1 VSSRFLVT
9 CWPFEG
15 HVFPQMAIATALRRH
30 GHEVAFYT
38 APAARRFIEPEGVHV
53 FPFGAVEESHYL
65 RVLDSERRRDG
76 RRQSLRIQHQALR
89 RWLVESIP
97 GQVSDLGTII
107 QDWQPDA
114 LLTDLAMWGPI
125 TILWESV
132 PIPVVLS
139 STFMGPL
146 IPGPDAPAWG
156 FGLPAPRTARA
167 RAAMW
172 MLTKATEVAGLGLR
186 RRVNALRAEHGL
198 RPLGMSMSAFSGR
211 LPLYLV
217 GNLRELDYGRRD
229 LPGSVHYVGQLQWH
243 PPEEQGT
250 AEWLDSVPAARP
262 WVHVTEGTSHYQDP
276 FLLKAAAIGLAGEP
290 LEAILTTGGKRDPAE
305 IVAAPAANVHITR
318 WLSHRELLPRCAV
331 VVTTGGPA
339 TVMAALVAGVPLVV
353 VPTTWDKPDNAR
365 RVVEAGV
372 GIRLAPK
379 RCTPEGLRDAVRE
392 VLRDQAYAARA
403 RQVAHNLA
411 AAPGPE
417 GAVDLLEDLVG
428 NHAPTGSRR
437 QREET

>member
-1 VSSRFLVT
+1 MSRFLFT

-38 APAARRFIEPEGVHV
+38 GPEARRFIEPEGIPV
-53 FPFGAVEESHYL
+53 FAFEAVEASHYL
-65 RVLDSERRRDG
+65 RVQDSERRSEIRG
-76 RRQSLRIQHQALR
+76 QSARIQHQALR

-97 GQVSDLGTII
+97 GQVTDLRPII
-107 QDWQPDA
+107 ENWKPDA
-114 LLTDLAMWGPI
+114 LLTDLAMWGTI

-167 RAAMW
+167 RAATRV
-172 MLTKATEVAGLGLR
+172 LTKGTELAGLGLR
-186 RRVNALRAEHGL
+186 RRVNAIRAEHGL
-198 RPLGMSMSAFSGR
+198 EPLGMSMNAFTGR

-217 GNLRELDYGRRD
+217 GNLPELDYGRRD
-229 LPGSVHYVGQLQWH
+229 LPPSVHYLGPCLWH
-243 PPEEQGT
+243 PPEEPGT
-250 AEWLDSVPAARP
+250 TAWLDNVPADRP
-262 WVHVTEGTSHYQDP
+262 WVHVTEGTSHFQDP
-276 FLLKAAAIGLAGEP
+276 FLLQAAVTGLAGQP
-290 LEAILTTGGKRDPAE
+290 LEAILTTGGKRDPEEVA
-305 IVAAPAANVHITR
+305 AAPAPNVHITR
-318 WLSHRELLPRCAV
+318 WLSHTELLPRCAV

-339 TVMAALVAGVPLVV
+339 TIMAALAAGAPLVV

-365 RVVEAGV
+365 RIAEAGV

-379 RCTPEGLRDAVRE
+379 RCTPERLRAAVNE
-392 VLRDQAYAARA
+392 VLQDPAYAARA
-403 RQVAHNLA
+403 RQLARDLA
-411 AAPGPE
+411 AAPGADR
-417 GAVDLLEDLVG
+417 AVELLESLVADRPG
-428 NHAPTGSRR
+428 LV
-437 QREET
+437 

>member
-15 HVFPQMAIATALRRH
+15 HVFPQMAIATTLRRH

-38 APAARRFIEPEGVHV
+38 APAARRFIEPEGFQV
-53 FPFGAVEESHYL
+53 FPFEAVEETHYL
-65 RVLDSERRRDG
+65 RVLDSERRSNG
-76 RRQSLRIQHQALR
+76 RRQSLRIRHQALR

-97 GQVSDLGTII
+97 GQVSDLTAII
-107 QDWQPDA
+107 DDWEPDA
-114 LLTDLAMWGPI
+114 LLTDLAMWGTI

-146 IPGPDAPAWG
+146 IPGPNAPAWG

-167 RAAMW
+167 RAAARAV
-172 MLTKATEVAGLGLR
+172 TKATELAGLGLR

-198 RPLGMSMSAFSGR
+198 APLGMSMSAFSGR

-217 GNLRELDYGRRD
+217 GNLPELDYGRRD
-229 LPGSVHYVGQLQWH
+229 LPPSVHYLGPCLWH
-243 PPEEQGT
+243 PPEEPGT
-250 AEWLDSVPAARP
+250 EAWLDAVPAVRP

-276 FLLKAAAIGLAGEP
+276 FLLKAAAIGLAAEP
-290 LEAILTTGGKRDPAE
+290 LEAILTTGGKRDAASV
-305 IVAAPAANVHITR
+305 VAAPAPNVHVTR
-318 WLSHRELLPRCAV
+318 WLSHRELLPRCAA

-339 TVMAALVAGVPLVV
+339 TVIAALTAGVPLVV

-379 RCTPEGLRDAVRE
+379 RCTPEGLRDAVRK
-392 VLRDQAYAARA
+392 VLLDPAYAARA
-403 RQVAHNLA
+403 RQAAEHLA
-411 AAPGPE
+411 AAPGPD
-417 GAVDLLEDLVG
+417 GAVKLLEDLVG
-428 NHAPTGSRR
+428 GRAPTG
-437 QREET
+437 